1 MNIKRAIPSSTNYEM
16 LKMVLEANLNLME
29 LAGESLNKEKELIT
43 YSILKGIIKFGKIME
58 KSYIIAE
65 S

>member
-1 MNIKRAIPSSTNYEM
+1 MNIKKASLSSTNYEM
-16 LKMVLEANLNLME
+16 LRMVLEANLNLME

-43 YSILKGIIKFGKIME
+43 YSILKGIMKFGKIME
-58 KSYIIAE
+58 KSYTIAE